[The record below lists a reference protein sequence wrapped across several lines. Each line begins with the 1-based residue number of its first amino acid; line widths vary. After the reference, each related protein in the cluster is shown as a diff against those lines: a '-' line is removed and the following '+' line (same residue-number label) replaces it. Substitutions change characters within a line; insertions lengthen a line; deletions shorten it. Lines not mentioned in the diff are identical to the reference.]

1 MTANSPPPPWAWIAC
16 LALAGHILSGSL
28 GSATWAAS
36 SSGANNSL
44 SMADPNLTPETPMMA
59 PTESAPKSGSSSK
72 TSQPSQPTQTRA
84 GQQGLGT
91 STAMPV
97 PGSSQTAT
105 MSQPTNRE
113 APMRAGT
120 PALPG
125 GAAPVTG
132 TASPASESASAADN
146 YPTVGRMEALVF
158 GAPKAQLAIEK
169 RLADLEQVT
178 FQQQYPTQTL
188 FDRTQRLKA
197 TILGSLDETAMIDT
211 FGVNLG
217 IPTRSAANPPTAM
230 NYLDEIASR
239 PENEAEVD
247 EQQINRFALELINYL
262 RSQVGLDSLIWD
274 DIAAKMAREHVDGL
288 ARRNVISHANEAGDN
303 PDVRYTKCGGSDAV
317 TESVASLKNGSSL
330 KKMTRAQI
338 ARLMKILTDREDD
351 RDAILSPDATA
362 MGLAAAYMTGAP
374 SLLGC
379 LETVTKHG
387 TMEAVR
393 DSISVGEKIEVKG
406 RVDAPYRFEKVSIAW
421 EGHNMGMAAAADE
434 SDEALPYFPPLD
446 YVAYASRAEH
456 DYEKAITALRA
467 VGLVAAIA
475 GGVFIPP
482 VALAAPMIA
491 ASGAFTEPK
500 PLSDIP
506 VHGGVKVD
514 GSSFSTK
521 LPMSN
526 GGKEGVYYITV
537 WASSGRSGKAI
548 PVSRRAFIVDSSS
561 SAHYSA
567 HDSAHGMEASD
578 YKQEAKP

>member
-1 MTANSPPPPWAWIAC
+1 MTANSPLPPWAWIAY
-16 LALAGHILSGSL
+16 LALSGQIVAGQL
-28 GSATWAAS
+28 GLATWAAS
-36 SSGANNSL
+36 SSGTNNSL

-59 PTESAPKSGSSSK
+59 PTESAPKSGTASK
-72 TSQPSQPTQTRA
+72 SSQPSQTTQTKGEQTGA
-84 GQQGLGT
+84 GKASVTPAPASAQ
-91 STAMPV
+91 
-97 PGSSQTAT
+97 SSLAAPAN
-105 MSQPTNRE
+105 QPTNS
-113 APMRAGT
+113 ATPLKATT
-120 PALPG
+120 PAPPG
-125 GAAPVTG
+125 GSAPLTG
-132 TASPASESASAADN
+132 TQNSPPSGSASVADI

-158 GAPKAQLAIEK
+158 GAPKAQLAIET

-217 IPTRSAANPPTAM
+217 IPTRSMANPPTAM
-230 NYLDEIASR
+230 SYLDEIASR

-247 EQQINRFALELINYL
+247 EQQINRFALQLINYL
-262 RSQVGLDSLIWD
+262 RSQVGLNSLIWD
-274 DIAAKMAREHVDGL
+274 DIAAKMAREHVDGS

-317 TESVASLKNGSSL
+317 TESIAFLKNDYSL

-338 ARLMKILTDREDD
+338 ARLIKILTDKEDD
-351 RDAILSPDATA
+351 RDAILSPDATT
-362 MGLAAAYMTGAP
+362 MGFAAAYMTGVP

-387 TMEAVR
+387 AMEAVR
-393 DSISVGEKIEVKG
+393 DSISLGEKIEVKG
-406 RVDAPYRFEKVSIAW
+406 RVDQPYHFEKLTIAW
-421 EGHNMGMAAAADE
+421 EGHNTGMAAAADE

-446 YVAYASRAEH
+446 YVAYAARAEH

-467 VGLVAAIA
+467 IGLVAAIA

-491 ASGAFTEPK
+491 CSGALSEPK

-514 GSSFSTK
+514 GSNFSAK

-526 GGKEGVYYITV
+526 SGKEGVYYVTV

-548 PVSRRAFIVDSSS
+548 PISRRAFIIDSSS
-561 SAHYSA
+561 SAR
-567 HDSAHGMEASD
+567 DSANGTAASD
-578 YKQEAKP
+578 HKQEATP